1 MTAIATQA
9 RLTLHADLAG
19 DMMVSNPVSIR
30 QDASVNDAILLF
42 TRKGFSVA
50 PVIDAAGRPIG
61 VVSRSDVMIHERPI
75 AQGDNANALVRDLM
89 TPAVF
94 SVSPHTT
101 PATVIQEM
109 LALNVHHVFVV
120 DADGVL
126 IGVIGALDVLRLLQE

>member
-61 VVSRSDVMIHERPI
+61 VVSRSDIMIHERTI

-89 TPAVF
+89 APAVF

-101 PATVIQEM
+101 PCDGHSRNVGPEWGPCPLSDQAA
-109 LALNVHHVFVV
+109 ALQV
-120 DADGVL
+120 A
-126 IGVIGALDVLRLLQE
+126 